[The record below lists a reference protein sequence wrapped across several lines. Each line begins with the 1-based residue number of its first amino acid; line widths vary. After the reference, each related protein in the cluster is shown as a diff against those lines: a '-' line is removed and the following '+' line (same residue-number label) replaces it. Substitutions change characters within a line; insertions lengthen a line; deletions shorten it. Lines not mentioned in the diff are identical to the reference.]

1 MTATFTPSTGA
12 PTPPAAPRRATWRER
27 AFVLG
32 GLGLAALC
40 TAATLASGADTAHVG
55 PLWMAAIAWTVVAS
69 LAAALRR
76 GFRHRDW
83 SAFGRHEFPENDGD
97 IDEWASRTGRYSWL
111 GDMEDRLLHDD
122 DHLR

>member
-1 MTATFTPSTGA
+1 MSGRCGSRPSRGRSS
-12 PTPPAAPRRATWRER
+12 PASRPR
-27 AFVLG
+27 
-32 GLGLAALC
+32 
-40 TAATLASGADTAHVG
+40 SG
-55 PLWMAAIAWTVVAS
+55 
-69 LAAALRR
+69 R